1 MKEQL
6 LKIYAQIKDLFLSMT
21 PGNRII
27 ASLLTAT
34 LLVSLGY
41 LLVGSIKTG
50 NTKSKMVDVLD
61 SYVFDNEEKYAAET
75 ALRGAGFDEHEWSS
89 GVLRVSANKVNDY
102 TALIG
107 ESGALK
113 LKGRERY
120 NAAQDSSPWES
131 AKMMDEKKITAK
143 EIDLANAIKRLSGID
158 EATVNSHLRLDRHNK
173 VWVRE
178 EKYSVGVNVKATYN
192 KPLEDNTIS
201 AIGILTAKAFGITD
215 LKEISIVDDNNHTA
229 YYGNGAEVSGGGA
242 GDYMKHQKRYQEEWK
257 ARIYEL
263 LPNIPGLKVDAEVTL
278 TDYINKS
285 EFGVTHG
292 KPTIL
297 AEHVKGSDYDSV
309 GWDRFGRPGQVA
321 QLSRPLIDP
330 ENGIDGRARTKETR
344 HEEERNNALQGV
356 EERLETVPFI
366 PLKVL
371 TTLQI
376 PKDYVRNVWLEE
388 NAAGGVEPVEPTP
401 EELAAKQEELTQY
414 FKESVSQLL
423 LFYWDK
429 KTTPDVLDMV
439 RVSYYPTI
447 REKVPELTAWQKT
460 QQWLAQNWESVV
472 LAGLVL
478 CGLGVLWMIA
488 NPAKP
493 EPIVIYEAPEIPME
507 VIEARAQAKAE
518 AEAAARAAEEDEEGE
533 MQRTL
538 DGFDKAIRSLQDEIA
553 ELIEE
558 NPEAAAAVIRQWI
571 GNAVLVEKQ
580 G

>member
-75 ALRGAGFDEHEWSS
+75 ALRGAGFDEHEWSG
-89 GVLRVSANKVNDY
+89 GVLHVPAKKVNDY

-107 ESGALK
+107 EARALK
-113 LKGRERY
+113 LGGRERY
-120 NAAQDSSPWES
+120 NAAQNLSPWES

-158 EATVNSHLRLDRHNK
+158 EAMVNSHLRFDRHNK
-173 VWVRE
+173 VWIRE

-192 KPLEDNTIS
+192 KPLEDNTIN
-201 AIGILTAKAFGITD
+201 AIGILVSKAFGIND
-215 LKEISIVDDNNHTA
+215 LREISIVDDNNNIA

-242 GDYMKHQKRYQEEWK
+242 GDYMKHQKRYQEEWRK
-257 ARIYEL
+257 RIYEL

-292 KPTIL
+292 KPTTL
-297 AEHVKGSDYDSV
+297 AEHIKGSDYERV

-321 QLSRPLIDP
+321 QLGRPLIDP
-330 ENGIDGRARTKETR
+330 ESGIDNRARTKEIR

-371 TTLQI
+371 ATLQV
-376 PKDYVRNVWLEE
+376 PKEYVRNVWLEE
-388 NAAGGVEPVEPTP
+388 NVAAEGTEPVEPTP
-401 EELAAKQEELTQY
+401 EELAVKQEELTQY
-414 FKESVSQLL
+414 FKESVTKILL
-423 LFYWDK
+423 PYWDK

-439 RVSYYPTI
+439 QVSYYRDITK
-447 REKVPELTAWQKT
+447 KVPALTPWQKT
-460 QQWLAQNWESVV
+460 QQWLAQNWENVV

-478 CGLGVLWMIA
+478 CGLCVLWMIA
-488 NPAKP
+488 RPAKP

-507 VIEARAQAKAE
+507 VIEARAALKAE
-518 AEAAARAAEEDEEGE
+518 AEAAARAAEEEEYGPE
-533 MQRTL
+533 RTL
-538 DGFDKAIRSLQDEIA
+538 DGFDKSIRSLQEEIA
-553 ELIEE
+553 ELVEE